1 MSVDPR
7 SEKNIAT
14 LKPEVQVLA
23 RRLIEL
29 AKAEGINAKVIDGS
43 RTYEQQNKLYAMGRT
58 KPGRIVT
65 KAKGGYSWHNFGLA
79 FDVGIFDPSGEHYYE
94 ESRAYAEVGRIGKS
108 LGLEWGGDWEDFQD
122 EPHFQKNPKGYTLA
136 QIRERYEKGLDL
148 FT

>member
-43 RTYEQQNKLYAMGRT
+43 RTYEQQNRLYAMGRT
-58 KPGRIVT
+58 KPGKIVT
-65 KAKGGYSWHNFGLA
+65 KARGGQSKHNFGIA
-79 FDVGIFDPSGEHYYE
+79 FDVGIFDPSGEHYYG
-94 ESRAYAEVGRIGKS
+94 ESRAYSEVGRIGKE
-108 LGLEWGGDWEDFQD
+108 LGLSWGGDWTDFVD
-122 EPHFQKNPKGYTLA
+122 EPHFEMNPKGYSLA
-136 QIRERYEKGLDL
+136 QIRERHESGQDL